1 VARFR
6 SGDVVATIPLERIE
20 PDFSRAELRLEGY
33 RAPARSFEL
42 RFFADEPQANARTPT
57 RGNPRYLGSQYIYG
71 AGAYGAG
78 AAEEPSPGGTVDAFR
93 LDDVDRTP
101 LRLNVTDGLRR
112 YLTQTTPHEAPVTAV
127 SVDRH
132 GDELE
137 DPGLDFEGVSVVTT

>member
-1 VARFR
+1 MARFR

-20 PDFSRAELRLEGY
+20 PDFARAELRLEGY

-78 AAEEPSPGGTVDAFR
+78 ATEPSRGAVDPFR

-101 LRLNVTDGLRR
+101 LRLNITDGLRR
-112 YLTQTTPHEAPVTAV
+112 YLAQTTPHEAPVTAV

-132 GDELE
+132 GDEVE
-137 DPGLDFEGVSVVTT
+137 DPGLDFEGVSLVTT